1 MNPSTQTATATHSAC
16 GSIFNAGPVARSIA
30 GLLCCAAVA
39 LSTSGCATTR
49 FGALIPGHTRSE
61 KIKGELVTAQYIC
74 ITPDSS
80 GEQPLHPKTGRAPA
94 SLVEPVSTAQLASLL
109 AGVAVDTV
117 KQELIR
123 EAKRY
128 EHQSSARLMLTT
140 SDLGAEGLIVVTRW
154 IDGEKEPR
162 NTNDGKE
169 AASKGSN
176 ATQRSG
182 VFPSNRDQ
190 PIPSELTGKFVPQT
204 VDVKFNEVTTLGDL
218 IAPRNGKR
226 PAEVLT
232 LRVKREGSSSVY
244 RIAGGKLWVGAVGAK
259 VVKFGW
265 GNLPQ
270 FWQWPGALL
279 LKSDSQVE
287 IEATANIKSLMATKD
302 SELKWTE
309 VKPESGILSSIEV
322 NLNEVPKTY
331 ELTNNVGAWL
341 AVPMVKTTKNS
352 DEEMGFVIMDFKLN
366 ERDTSNAS
374 KYLEDA
380 AKAVEK
386 NRGSIVDGVTK
397 VFE

>member
-1 MNPSTQTATATHSAC
+1 
-16 GSIFNAGPVARSIA
+16 
-30 GLLCCAAVA
+30 
-39 LSTSGCATTR
+39 
-49 FGALIPGHTRSE
+49 
-61 KIKGELVTAQYIC
+61 
-74 ITPDSS
+74 
-80 GEQPLHPKTGRAPA
+80 
-94 SLVEPVSTAQLASLL
+94 
-109 AGVAVDTV
+109 
-117 KQELIR
+117 
-123 EAKRY
+123 
-128 EHQSSARLMLTT
+128 
-140 SDLGAEGLIVVTRW
+140 
-154 IDGEKEPR
+154 
-162 NTNDGKE
+162 
-169 AASKGSN
+169 
-176 ATQRSG
+176 
-182 VFPSNRDQ
+182 
-190 PIPSELTGKFVPQT
+190 VPQT

-309 VKPESGILSSIEV
+309 VKPESGILSSIKV

-397 VFE
+397 VSE